1 MYATSSFVSN
11 EVFFNHKKSFDGP
24 VAYTNFSLFVSLVKL
39 ARKKIGVTLNH
50 GQGYFESN

>member
-11 EVFFNHKKSFDGP
+11 EVFFKHKKSFDGP

-39 ARKKIGVTLNH
+39 ARKKIGETLNH